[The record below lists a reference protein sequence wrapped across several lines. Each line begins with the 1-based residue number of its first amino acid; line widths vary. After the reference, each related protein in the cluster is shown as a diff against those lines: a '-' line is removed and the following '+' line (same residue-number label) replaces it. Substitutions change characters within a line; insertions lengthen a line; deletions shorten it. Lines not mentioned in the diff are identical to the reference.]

1 MKNNQFKTD
10 IFFDIR
16 EFEYKELFDGVEYV
30 WDALTKINSFIKDQ
44 SKGEHKSSYKNIAD
58 VFVGKGAVI
67 EDTAVIKGPCIV
79 GENSYIG
86 PAAFIREN
94 CLIGNN
100 VHIGH
105 GVEVKSSI
113 ILNEAHIAHLNYV
126 GDSIIGNKVNIG
138 AGAILAN
145 FRFDGKT
152 IMIRFNEESIDTRL
166 SKFGAI
172 VGDGC
177 KIGVNSVLN
186 PGTILGKN
194 SIVYPLVSVKGVFG
208 EGAIIK

>member
-1 MKNNQFKTD
+1 MKNKQFAVD
-10 IFFDIR
+10 NFFDLKK
-16 EFEYKELFDGVEYV
+16 FEYKKLFYGIEYI
-30 WDALTKINSFIKDQ
+30 WETIPRISSFIEEKF
-44 SKGEHKSSYKNIAD
+44 KIEIKSNYKNVQN
-58 VFVGKGAVI
+58 VFIGKGAVI
-67 EDTAVIKGPCIV
+67 DDTAVIKGPSII

-94 CLIGNN
+94 CLIANN
-100 VHIGH
+100 VQIGH
-105 GVEVKSSI
+105 GVEVKNSV
-113 ILNEAHIAHLNYV
+113 ILPETHIAHLNYV

-138 AGAILAN
+138 GGAMLAN

-152 IMIRFNEESIDTRL
+152 IMIRFNEESIDTKL
-166 SKFGAI
+166 SKFGSI

-194 SIVYPLVSVKGVFG
+194 SIVYPLVSAKGVFG
-208 EGAIIK
+208 EGAIVK